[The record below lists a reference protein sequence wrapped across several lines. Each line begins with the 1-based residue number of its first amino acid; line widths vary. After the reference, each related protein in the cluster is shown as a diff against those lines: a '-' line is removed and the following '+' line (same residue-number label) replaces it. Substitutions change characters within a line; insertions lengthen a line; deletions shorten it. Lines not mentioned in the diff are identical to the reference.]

1 MVSGDIPDGSFVER
15 RKDLC
20 GSGSQRSKVK
30 ATAASQGR
38 ASLQEAASSSHG
50 RGSAGACS
58 NSCWGKQVEVPLEET
73 LRVGVP
79 LPQRPSPGFQPQV
92 LLSSAWRCPAPPG
105 TRPQQTWRPRPHA
118 RHAARASGEKPAGL
132 PLRRSHLLRLADKR
146 RSGKYDLAG
155 GGVLGGSPAAVVW
168 LPAGAAGRDA
178 VHPAE
183 RIAGAQGAGRPL
195 KLPSRLLQQPTPGLL
210 GAESGPTLDVP
221 VSIFNDISQDWRL
234 QHFVSWMWYEREV
247 PLLKRWIR
255 DLHIRVVLRIGSVH
269 FYAIVWVIGVHKLE
283 HERGYLPFEADSSS
297 LFRVGPLPSRLCV
310 STVAINN
317 TLAPHPA
324 TRDHPYTTD
333 NSKYPKGYFVQNTD
347 FDFFNYAGLQRSV
360 LLYTTP
366 TTYIDDIIVTTGV
379 EFPTTYEAKIQAV

>member
-1 MVSGDIPDGSFVER
+1 MDSPPGTRIPST
-15 RKDLC
+15 

-73 LRVGVP
+73 PWIPATGSTEQRLA
-79 LPQRPSPGFQPQV
+79 LPRPS
-92 LLSSAWRCPAPPG
+92 RPG

-118 RHAARASGEKPAGL
+118 RHAARASGDKPAGL
-132 PLRRSHLLRLADKR
+132 PLRRSHPLRLADKR

-210 GAESGPTLDVP
+210 GAESGPTLDIP

-255 DLHIRVVLRIGSVH
+255 DLHIRVVLRIGSAH

-310 STVAINN
+310 ITVAINN
-317 TLAPHPA
+317 TLAPTLPPGTIR
-324 TRDHPYTTD
+324 TRLTTP
-333 NSKYPKGYFVQNTD
+333 SEYPKGYFVQNTD

-366 TTYIDDIIVTTGV
+366 TTYIDDITITTGV
-379 EFPTTYEAKIQAV
+379 E